1 MNVKSLFEF
10 KFPAAAREEGVRLA
24 QAIGGDMPSKEGYVS
39 HEVIQDVTDPGHVMV
54 NTLWSSRQQA
64 ESVLSVYNN
73 DPKIKRATELL
84 GAPPTGFVGDV
95 RVSSSS

>member
-1 MNVKSLFEF
+1 MNFKSLFDF
-10 KFPAAAREEGVRLA
+10 KFSSQASEEGLSLA
-24 QAIGGDMPSKEGYVS
+24 ESIGGDMPSKEGYLS
-39 HEVIQDVTDPGHVMV
+39 HEVIQDVSDAGHVMV
-54 NTLWSSRQQA
+54 NTLWNSRQQA

-95 RVSSSS
+95 LGSSS

>member
-10 KFPAAAREEGVRLA
+10 KFSAAKREEGVRLA
-24 QAIGGDMPSKEGYVS
+24 ESIGGDMPSKEGYLS
-39 HEVIQDVTDPGHVMV
+39 HEVIQDVSDPGHVMV
-54 NTLWSSRQQA
+54 NTLWNSREQSEA
-64 ESVLSVYNN
+64 VLTVYNN

-95 RVSSSS
+95 LGSSS